1 MFFLLN
7 WLENLFKPESPADL
21 KKRLKSRIKKNDS
34 KKNDSKSKK
43 AIERDV

>member
-7 WLENLFKPESPADL
+7 WLENLYKPESPADL
-21 KKRLKSRIKKNDS
+21 KKRLKRRI

-43 AIERDV
+43 AIERDVK

>member
-7 WLENLFKPESPADL
+7 WLENLYKPESPADL
-21 KKRLKSRIKKNDS
+21 KKQLKSRI

-43 AIERDV
+43 AIERDVQQ